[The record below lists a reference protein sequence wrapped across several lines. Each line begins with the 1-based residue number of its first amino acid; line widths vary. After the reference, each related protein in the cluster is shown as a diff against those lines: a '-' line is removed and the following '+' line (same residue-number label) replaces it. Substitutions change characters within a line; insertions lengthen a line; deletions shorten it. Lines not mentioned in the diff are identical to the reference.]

1 MNSAKKSRKTQ
12 KEKTRDLFRKVE
24 NIEGTFHPKK
34 GTIKDRNSRD
44 LVEAEEIK
52 KRWEEYME

>member
-34 GTIKDRNSRD
+34 GTIKDRNSSD
-44 LVEAEEIK
+44 LVEA
-52 KRWEEYME
+52 